1 MASGDM
7 MKRLVLFTLAS
18 ALTMA
23 TFARADDAPNCKDPQ
38 DQSSMTQ
45 CAGLDFEKAD
55 KELNALWPRL
65 KSDAEASDQDTGKT
79 EYADA
84 LLASQ
89 RAWIAFRDAECTWQG
104 FEAHGGSME
113 PMIVNGCMARLTK
126 QRIKQLQTG
135 ASE

>member
-1 MASGDM
+1 

-55 KELNALWPRL
+55 KELNALWP
-65 KSDAEASDQDTGKT
+65 KMKADAEASDKDAGKT

-89 RAWIAFRDAECTWQG
+89 RAWITFRDAECTWQG
-104 FEAHGGSME
+104 FEMHGGSGE
-113 PMIVNGCMARLTK
+113 PMLVNGCLARLTK

>member
-1 MASGDM
+1 

-55 KELNALWPRL
+55 KELNALWP
-65 KSDAEASDQDTGKT
+65 KMKADAEASDKDTGKT

-89 RAWIAFRDAECTWQG
+89 RAWITFRDAECTWQG
-104 FEAHGGSME
+104 FEMHGGSGE
-113 PMIVNGCMARLTK
+113 PMLVNGCMARLTK